1 MQTRRFLSRKISYRL
16 KKIFQASMSR
26 VKVFFGLLGLAA
38 LMGCGGSGGYG
49 SSAPPTVAPPIGI
62 APQERTFDF
71 SQGNGGWLSGFA
83 DYSPSTAPVDVVAD
97 IRALPTGFAGSG
109 YYVAGTN
116 RSADLFIYVKTK
128 VSGLVAGSTYRIRS
142 TVDFLTDVP
151 TGCAGVGG
159 SPGESVWIIVAAS
172 MIEPQ
177 TIFNGTEY
185 RMNIERGN
193 QSQSGRDSAVVGN
206 IANSVQNC
214 GTRRWESKTLSI
226 SSGSTL
232 TVRADERG
240 EAWVLVG
247 MDSGFESFS
256 RIYIQR
262 VFIRFEAP

>member
-1 MQTRRFLSRKISYRL
+1 MKFG
-16 KKIFQASMSR
+16 
-26 VKVFFGLLGLAA
+26 FGLLGLAA

-49 SSAPPTVAPPIGI
+49 SSAPPTVAPPIGVL
-62 APQERTFDF
+62 PVERTFDF

-116 RSADLFIYVKTK
+116 RSDDLFIYVKTK

-159 SPGESVWIIVAAS
+159 PPGESVWIIVAAS

-177 TIFNGTEY
+177 TIFNGSDY

-193 QSQSGRDSAVVGN
+193 QSQSGRDGVVVGN

-214 GTRRWESKTLSI
+214 GTRRWESKSLS
-226 SSGSTL
+226 SPSGSTL
-232 TVRADERG
+232 AVRADDRG

-247 MDSGFESFS
+247 MDSGFESLS

-262 VFIRFEAP
+262 FLIRFEAP